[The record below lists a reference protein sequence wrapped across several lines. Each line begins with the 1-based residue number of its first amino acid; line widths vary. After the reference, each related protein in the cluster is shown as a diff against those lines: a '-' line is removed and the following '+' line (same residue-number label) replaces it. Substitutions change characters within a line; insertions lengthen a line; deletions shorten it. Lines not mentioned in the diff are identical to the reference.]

1 MDGWLRNL
9 IIVAVLIL
17 AGALFGAAGAA
28 VAGAR
33 RSRMR
38 DLADEGNR
46 AARRVLALT
55 EDPLRLTAAIQFIVT
70 LLWLCAAGAAT
81 VGVGRILAGGVAGFP
96 YPSAQSHSV
105 TIAVVVVTVL
115 LGLLV
120 MIFGELVPK
129 SLAARSADS
138 LALRVVRPVEW
149 ATRLVSPAISLI
161 TFCTNLILKPFGA
174 TPRIGFTIRTE
185 EELKEMV
192 EAVEEEGVIEE
203 EEKEMIASIF
213 EFGDTV
219 VRQVMVPR
227 IDMKVMD
234 VNGSVDEILAQI
246 HEFGHSRI
254 PVFRDNVDCI
264 VGVIHAKDLLRVLR
278 GHNGHEVSL
287 GELMKPAFFV
297 PENKKVSDLLREFRA
312 NKLQMAIVRDE
323 YGGTAGLVTVED
335 LIEEIVGEISDEY
348 DTEETPLTIQDG
360 GSALVDARVSIDD
373 LNEQIG
379 TEFPEG
385 EFETIGGLVFGLL
398 GKEPEVGDS
407 VTCEGWLLT
416 VAGKEDRRLRTIRL
430 DPVESGLPG
439 AEPADQSASG

>member
-1 MDGWLRNL
+1 M
-9 IIVAVLIL
+9 LIL

-28 VAGAR
+28 VADAR

-38 DLADEGNR
+38 DLADEGNQ

-55 EDPLRLTAAIQFIVT
+55 ENPLRLAAAIQLIVT
-70 LLWLCAAGAAT
+70 LLWLCAAGAAAA
-81 VGVGRILAGGVAGFP
+81 GVGRLLAGGVERLP
-96 YPSAQSHSV
+96 YPSVREHAA
-105 TIAVVVVTVL
+105 TIAVAVVTVV
-115 LGLLV
+115 LGPLV
-120 MIFGELVPK
+120 LVLGELVPK

-138 LALRVVRPVEW
+138 LALRVARPVEW
-149 ATRLVSPAISLI
+149 ATRLVSPAISFI
-161 TFCTNLILKPFGA
+161 IFCTNLILKPFGA
-174 TPRIGFTIRTE
+174 TPRIGYTIRTE

-234 VNGSVDEILAQI
+234 VNGSVDDILAQI

-254 PVFRDNVDCI
+254 PVFQDNVDRI
-264 VGVIHAKDLLRVLR
+264 TGVIHAKDLLRVLR
-278 GHNGHEVSL
+278 GHGGHEVSL

-348 DTEETPLTIQDG
+348 DTEETPFTIQDG
-360 GSALVDARVSIDD
+360 GSALVDARMSIDD
-373 LNEQIG
+373 LNEQLG
-379 TEFPEG
+379 TGFPEG

-430 DPVESGLPG
+430 DPAESGQTG